1 MSNDYKVPLT
11 KILDVQPHPGAD
23 RLDILTIYGYQ
34 VIASRGTHQVGNSVI
49 YIPIDSILPIELEE
63 KLFPADSKI
72 KLHHHRV
79 RQIKIRGLAS
89 QGMIIGENYAPR
101 GSKLEDDLSEA
112 LGIKKYEPPVK
123 ENTNLNVGGSKKQ
136 KAGNPLFDKYNGLNN
151 IKWLPNAFK
160 PEDDVIVQEKLH
172 GSNAR
177 ASKLPFVANTLFK
190 KIKKFLG
197 LTPTVETCYG
207 SNNVD
212 ISAKSD
218 YKGYYGEDIYAQAFK
233 RADAFNKIQE
243 NEIIYGEI
251 VGPGIQKN
259 YSYGLKE
266 IEFVLFDVKI
276 INADGTK
283 KWLSPYE
290 VEIFAASRGFK
301 LVPVLYKGK
310 FDKDLVYK
318 LTKGKSEFN
327 DKSEKIREG
336 IVIKSLDK
344 YTSPDGGKNAVK
356 WVSEDYLQ
364 DQNNSDFH

>member
-1 MSNDYKVPLT
+1 MSDYKVPLT
-11 KILDVQPHPGAD
+11 TIIDVQPHFNAE
-23 RLDILTIYGYQ
+23 RLEVLTIYGYQ
-34 VIASRGTHQVGNSVI
+34 VIASKGIHKIGDEVI
-49 YIPIDSILPIELEE
+49 YIPIDSILPIDLEE

-72 KLHHHRV
+72 KLNKSRI

-89 QGMIIGENYAPR
+89 QGMIIGSGYAP
-101 GSKLEDDLSEA
+101 KNAKVDDDLSEA
-112 LGIKKYEPPVK
+112 LNIKKYEPPIK
-123 ENTNLNVGGSKKQ
+123 ENTNLNVGGTKKVR
-136 KAGNPLFDKYNGLNN
+136 AGNPLFDKYNGLNN

-160 PEDDVIVQEKLH
+160 PEDNVVVQEKLH

-177 ASKLPFVANTLFK
+177 ASKLPFIANTFFK

-197 LTPTVETCYG
+197 LTPAIETCYG

-212 ISAKSD
+212 ISAKSN

-233 RADAFNKIQE
+233 RCDAFNKIKE

-276 INADGTK
+276 ICLDGTK
-283 KWLSPYE
+283 KWLSPDE
-290 VEIFAASRGFK
+290 VEAYAFTRGFK
-301 LVPVLYKGK
+301 FVPRLYAGP
-310 FDKDLVYK
+310 FDRELIYK

-336 IVIKSLDK
+336 IVIKSMDN
-344 YTSPDGGKNAVK
+344 YTTPDGGKNAVK
-356 WVSEDYLQ
+356 WVSEDYLSKE
-364 DQNNSDFH
+364 DNSDFH